1 MPRRPDGR
9 IEPGQKLASAIS
21 ARAWNRAQD
30 AADIVLGERTGF
42 GAEAGMG
49 LPGAL
54 VVPCL
59 VTTTIEGVKPGH
71 VVKLNQAGAKVIPSQ
86 SESETDAPCARVFSL
101 TGNVVA
107 PVTLDNYEDAK
118 TGLGVVMYGEQM
130 PSPGQPR
137 IVGVCIAGMCVAR
150 VRPRFTNSVLGVVGP
165 FQFMNAPVKRTVA
178 DTDALLTGAGEASSC
193 GTHRIVQYIGDVGG
207 PGSGNPLKF
216 AVVLM

>member
-42 GAEAGMG
+42 GAEAGPA

-71 VVKLNQAGAKVIPSQ
+71 VVRITQAGARTIPNPNNEDDARSPVAQ
-86 SESETDAPCARVFSL
+86 SL
-101 TGNVVA
+101 QGQVVV
-107 PVTLDNYEDAK
+107 PVTLANYENAK
-118 TGLGVVMYGEQM
+118 TGLGVIIAGSQM
-130 PSPGQPR
+130 PRPGQSR
-137 IVGVCIAGMCVAR
+137 VVGVCIAGMCVAR
-150 VRPRFTNSVLGVVGP
+150 VRARFVASGIGVIGP
-165 FQFMNAPVKRTVA
+165 YQFMSAPVKRTQD
-178 DTDALLTGAGEASSC
+178 DTDALLTGSGEASSC
-193 GTHRIVQYIGDVGG
+193 GTHRIIQYLGAATT
-207 PGSGNPLKF
+207 NPDNRINY